1 MCFCSSDRRE
11 GGAASALDIIQLVGL
26 GIVVALL
33 VLIVKEK
40 SPLFALLLG
49 LFASVFIFLTLIE
62 QIQIVIEMIKRLAT
76 NAHIETVYL
85 TTVLKIVGI
94 AYIAEFGAQIVR
106 DAGQNALAS
115 KIELGGK
122 VLILV
127 MAVPILTVIVETVL
141 AMLPT

>member
-1 MCFCSSDRRE
+1 M
-11 GGAASALDIIQLVGL
+11 DIIQLVGL